1 MIHKADTTHTANRP
15 VVYFLHGMESGPNG
29 SKSRALREIM
39 DLQAPDFQG
48 MDIEERLEKAMSLLA
63 FEENHSVILIAS
75 SLGGLLATLLWSR
88 MPEKIGGM
96 LLLVPAWERADLSH
110 IQALHPNTQVIL
122 AEDEEVLS
130 VESQKEHCRNWK
142 IEPVLV
148 KDTHRLGGNLEIIK
162 KAAIEVCA
170 ACRD

>member
-1 MIHKADTTHTANRP
+1 
-15 VVYFLHGMESGPNG
+15 MESGPNG
-29 SKSRALREIM
+29 SKSRALHEAM

-48 MDIEERLEKAMSLLA
+48 MAIEERLEKAMALLA
-63 FEENHSVILIAS
+63 CEKNRSVILIGS

-88 MPEKIGGM
+88 MPEKIGGL
-96 LLLVPAWERADLSH
+96 LLLVPAWERADLTH

-130 VESQKEHCRNWK
+130 VEAQKEQCRNWE
-142 IEPVLV
+142 IEPILV

-162 KAAIEVCA
+162 KAAIEVCG